1 MVAAK
6 KSIVPG
12 MMLVFHGTIH
22 DSYYVVMSVDNCSSL
37 TATNCD
43 PFVSLF
49 YLYKQSIRRVRLS
62 TIRNLKDWQLV

>member
-12 MMLVFHGTIH
+12 MMLVYHGTIH
-22 DSYYVVMSVDNCSSL
+22 DSYYVVMSVDNCSSY
-37 TATNCD
+37 CD

-49 YLYKQSIRRVRLS
+49 YLHKQSIRRVRLS